1 MIEAIYGYEANGLP
15 NSSCSTF
22 AVRAYAFGFPFSLMA
37 FVRPASV
44 TIIAMQKYPL
54 FRVVTYVITTIFI
67 TRTPNF
73 GCIKLK
79 HWLFHLPILWLLE
92 CVYDI
97 VHKLIF
103 VLDVPLYDCF
113 VYVAFLIYIP
123 NKRRTYC
130 VVTPFFF

>member
-92 CVYDI
+92 CVYGI
-97 VHKLIF
+97 YRKLN
-103 VLDVPLYDCF
+103 LTRGLS
-113 VYVAFLIYIP
+113 
-123 NKRRTYC
+123 
-130 VVTPFFF
+130 